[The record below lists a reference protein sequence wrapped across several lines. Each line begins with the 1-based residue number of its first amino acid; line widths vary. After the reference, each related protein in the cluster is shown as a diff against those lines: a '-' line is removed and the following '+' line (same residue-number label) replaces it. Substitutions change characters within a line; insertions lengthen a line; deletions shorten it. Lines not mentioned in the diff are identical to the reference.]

1 MNSPESFAADS
12 NSVDKTV
19 IVCFL
24 YYNSNQRNSNA
35 LDEFKFLIESAGYSI
50 YRIFTQ
56 KRNPTSSFFF
66 GEGFWDDL
74 ITEMEGNTDVT
85 TAMINTTLTPLQVLN
100 INKKLQGHFQV
111 IDQFTL
117 ILEIFTNRA
126 STEEAILQID
136 LAKIKYQLPF
146 AKANLVSQR
155 VSERIGFRQSGEL
168 KSRDLENTYKRFQA
182 TINAKLEKIKKQR
195 TTRRKERLSKA
206 RSNEV
211 LTLSLLGYTN
221 AGKSSFLNA
230 ISNTEKKV
238 EVANQLFT
246 TLGTTSRRFQYY
258 DLPVIITDTVGFYE
272 ALPASLIDA
281 FRSTL
286 EESLVTD
293 YVLIL
298 VDVSEEINS
307 IKRKLTTSLKTLDEI
322 DSSLFSKVWIILT
335 KYDLVDKSKK
345 YEIMDNLEE
354 NLSIYNVDMSK
365 FAFISSLETNFEEF
379 EQLIEK
385 EFPLTTLSLQIPVN
399 SPHIHNLR
407 SKLYR
412 ETKIKAEK
420 YNESFLKLSLETH
433 RLSFITLLIKSYTV
447 EDKDIN
453 YRIL

>member
-1 MNSPESFAADS
+1 
-12 NSVDKTV
+12 
-19 IVCFL
+19 
-24 YYNSNQRNSNA
+24 NSNQGNNNA

-50 YRIFTQ
+50 HRIFTQ

-66 GEGFWDDL
+66 GEGFWEDL
-74 ITEMEGNTDVT
+74 LTEMEGNNDAS
-85 TAMINTTLTPLQVLN
+85 TAIINTTLTPLQVLN
-100 INKKLQGHFQV
+100 INKKLQGHFQI
-111 IDQFTL
+111 IDEFNL

-182 TINAKLEKIKKQR
+182 TINAKLEKIKTQR
-195 TTRRKERLSKA
+195 ITRRKERLSKA
-206 RSNEV
+206 QSNEV

-230 ISNTEKKV
+230 ISNSDKKV

-258 DLPVIITDTVGFYE
+258 DLPIILTDTVGFYQ

-293 YVLIL
+293 YILIL
-298 VDVSEEINS
+298 VDASEDTNS
-307 IKRKLTTSLKTLDEI
+307 IERKLTTSLNTLDEI
-322 DSSLFSKVWIILT
+322 DSNLFSKVWIILT
-335 KYDLVDKSKK
+335 KLDLVDKSKK
-345 YEIMDNLEE
+345 NGIIGNLEE
-354 NLSIYNVDMSK
+354 ILSNYHVDITK
-365 FAFISSLETNFEEF
+365 IAFVSSLDSNFNEF
-379 EQLIEK
+379 TQLIEN
-385 EFPLTTLSLQIPVN
+385 EFPLTTLSVQISVDF
-399 SPHIHNLR
+399 HQIHSLR
-407 SKLYR
+407 SKLYQ
-412 ETKIKAEK
+412 ETNIKNEN
-420 YNESFLKLSLETH
+420 YHESFLNLNLETH
-433 RLSFITLLIKSYTV
+433 RLSYITSLIKSYSS
-447 EDKDIN
+447 EDKKIN
-453 YRIL
+453 YQIL